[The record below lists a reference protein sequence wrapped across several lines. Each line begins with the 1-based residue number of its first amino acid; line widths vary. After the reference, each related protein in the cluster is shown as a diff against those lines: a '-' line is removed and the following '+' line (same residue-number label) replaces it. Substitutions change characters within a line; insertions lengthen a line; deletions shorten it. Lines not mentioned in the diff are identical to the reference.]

1 MIEFP
6 SKHKDNSE
14 KATGLLFMR
23 TYNKWHSE
31 IKRQLN
37 PLGLTHPQ
45 FVILTTL
52 GYLLQSET
60 EVTQVML
67 ARMSGMDVMSVSQIV
82 HLLEK
87 HGWITRQEHSKD
99 TRAKSASLT
108 LQGQEMLKKALPVV
122 EQIDLTFFSALGDG
136 EAAFTRFLHE
146 LSDAWGDS

>member
-6 SKHKDNSE
+6 SKNKDDSE

-31 IKRQLN
+31 IKRQLK

-52 GYLLQSET
+52 GYLLQNET

-67 ARMSGMDVMSVSQIV
+67 SRMSGMDVMSVSQIV

-87 HGWITRQEHSKD
+87 HGWITRRQHSKD
-99 TRAKSASLT
+99 TRAKSAALT
-108 LQGQEMLKKALPVV
+108 LKGEALLKKALPVV
-122 EQIDLTFFSALGDG
+122 EQIDITFFSPLGDR
-136 EAAFTRFLHE
+136 EAVLTELLHT
-146 LSDAWGDS
+146 LNGRL